1 MNSKPPILFPPFP
14 VQCLVPG
21 SPRSVDALMASL
33 ERSKDKHPPSKAR
46 RIAPLLPQI
55 EVAMAQGS
63 PRAHIVTALLDVGIT
78 VTPHEL
84 TKFIASLRRQ
94 RAGAAGASEARPA
107 LNANAGLRVGLGV
120 GTDSS
125 AGASPATRIA
135 SVPTPALS
143 HSTAPAASPPS
154 QYGMYDPRLVDE
166 IMRRSPDME
175 ELAKL
180 APKEIL

>member
-1 MNSKPPILFPPFP
+1 
-14 VQCLVPG
+14 
-21 SPRSVDALMASL
+21 MASL

-107 LNANAGLRVGLGV
+107 LNANAGAGV

-125 AGASPATRIA
+125 AGASPATGIA
-135 SVPTPALS
+135 GVPTPALS
-143 HSTAPAASPPS
+143 PSTAPTASPPS

-166 IMRRSPDME
+166 IMRSSPDME